1 MKRKL
6 LTISAVGIGL
16 LLAVSSM
23 QSGTHGTLG
32 NRTGSNG
39 GSDGCSPCH
48 GSSANTAT
56 VVKVELLS
64 GSTPVSAYTPGA
76 TYTVRLT
83 GQNETNG
90 RPKFGFQLTAA
101 NTAGASVGTMNTNG
115 VTGVATRANNTLIEH
130 SQPLDGALTPDNSYL
145 YMREFTWTAPPAGT
159 GTVKFHAVVNAVNGN
174 GNSDANGGD
183 QWNIGQSSNI
193 TEAQGSS
200 LKEQNRIA
208 GLEVFPNPAGKEL
221 SLVLNTTDY
230 GAYELTIVD
239 LSGRVL
245 QSKVHMHS
253 GSGQSF
259 RTDISSLASG
269 TYLLNIKHNGKE
281 ATSKFQKR

>member
-6 LTISAVGIGL
+6 LSISAVGLGL

-39 GSDGCSPCH
+39 NNEGCSPCH
-48 GSSANTAT
+48 GNNANTAT
-56 VVKVELLS
+56 VITIELLS
-64 GSTPVSAYTPGA
+64 GSTPVTSYTPGA
-76 TYTVRLT
+76 TYTVRLS
-83 GQNETNG
+83 GQNQTNA

-101 NTAGASVGTMNTNG
+101 NTAGTSVGSMGANG
-115 VTGVATRANNTLIEH
+115 VAGVATRANNTLIEH
-130 SQPLDGALTPDNSYL
+130 TQPLDGTLSPDNNYTYVRS
-145 YMREFTWTAPPAGT
+145 FSWTAPPAGT
-159 GTVKFHAVVNAVNGN
+159 GTVKFYAVLNAVNGN
-174 GNSDANGGD
+174 SSPDANGAD
-183 QWNIGQSSNI
+183 QWNKGQSVNI
-193 TEAQGSS
+193 SEEPGTS
-200 LKEQNRIA
+200 LKQQNLIT

-221 SLVLNTTDY
+221 SLVLHSTDY

-269 TYLLNIKHNGKE
+269 TYLLHVKHNGKE
-281 ATSKFQKR
+281 VTSKFQKL

>member
-16 LLAVSSM
+16 LLTVSSM

-39 GSDGCSPCH
+39 GNDGCSPCH
-48 GSSANTAT
+48 GNNSNTAT
-56 VVKVELLS
+56 VVKVEILS
-64 GSTPVSAYTPGA
+64 GSTPVSSYTPGA
-76 TYTVRLT
+76 TYTVRLNA
-83 GQNETNG
+83 QNLTNG

-101 NTAGASVGTMNTNG
+101 NTGGTSVGTMNTNG

-130 SQPLDGALTPDNSYL
+130 TQPLDGTLNSENNYT
-145 YMREFTWTAPPAGT
+145 YIREFTWTAPPAGT

-208 GLEVFPNPAGKEL
+208 GLEVFPNPAGNEL
-221 SLVLNTTDY
+221 GLVLNTTDY

-239 LSGRVL
+239 LSGRIL

-269 TYLLNIKHNGKE
+269 TYLLHIKHNGKE
-281 ATSKFQKR
+281 ATSKFQKL

>member
-1 MKRKL
+1 MKKRL
-6 LTISAVGIGL
+6 LTISAISVGM

-39 GSDGCSPCH
+39 NNEGCASCH
-48 GSSANTAT
+48 GNNANTAT
-56 VVKVELLS
+56 VITIELLS
-64 GSTPVSAYTPGA
+64 GGNPVTTYTPGT
-76 TYTVRLT
+76 TYTVRLS
-83 GQNETNG
+83 GQNATNA

-101 NTAGASVGTMNTNG
+101 NAAGTSVGTMATNG

-130 SQPLDGALTPDNSYL
+130 TQPQDGTLSPDNNYT
-145 YMREFTWTAPPAGT
+145 YVREFNWTAPVAGT
-159 GTVKFHAVVNAVNGN
+159 GTVKFYAVLNAVNGN
-174 GNSDANGGD
+174 GSPDANGSD
-183 QWNIGQSSNI
+183 QWNQGESVTI
-193 TEAQGSS
+193 TEAEGTAIKQHNL
-200 LKEQNRIA
+200 LK

-230 GAYELTIVD
+230 GAYEVSVID
-239 LSGRVL
+239 FAGRVL

-259 RTDISSLASG
+259 KSDITSLAPG
-269 TYLLNIKHNGKE
+269 IYLINVKHNGKE
-281 ATSKFQKR
+281 VTTKFQKL

>member
-6 LTISAVGIGL
+6 LTISAVGLGL
-16 LLAVSSM
+16 LLTVSSM

-39 GSDGCSPCH
+39 GNDGCSPCH
-48 GSSANTAT
+48 GNNANTAT

-76 TYTVRLT
+76 TYTVRLN
-83 GQNETNG
+83 GQNLTNG

-101 NTAGASVGTMNTNG
+101 NTAGTSVGTMNANG

-130 SQPLDGALTPDNSYL
+130 TQPQDGTLNSENNYT
-145 YMREFTWTAPPAGT
+145 YIREFTWTAPPAGT
-159 GTVKFHAVVNAVNGN
+159 GTVKFHAVVNAVNAN

-200 LKEQNRIA
+200 IKQQNLIT
-208 GLEVFPNPAGKEL
+208 GVEVFPNPAGKEL
-221 SLVLNTTDY
+221 NLVLNSTDY

-253 GSGQSF
+253 GSGQGF
-259 RTDISSLASG
+259 RTDISSLATG
-269 TYLLNIKHNGKE
+269 TYLLNVKHNGKE
-281 ATSKFQKR
+281 VTSKFQKL